1 MIVKT
6 KLITCYGPV
15 LWSDVENSVMVGVKW
30 WSPSLSDLNWKETD
44 RIDIQRI
51 KLKSK
56 SIGKHETIMIIKWHE
71 MKGKKDT
78 LVYDANKNEQ

>member
-1 MIVKT
+1 M
-6 KLITCYGPV
+6 
-15 LWSDVENSVMVGVKW
+15 
-30 WSPSLSDLNWKETD
+30 ETD